1 MISLSRRKLGFGVS
15 ITTGDMVHSIS
26 SKIELNVRKRQVKI
40 PELLAPAGNM
50 EKLKMALHY
59 GADAVYLGGEEFS
72 LRKLA
77 DNFTIDELAEAVR
90 YAHGMQKKVYL
101 ATNIFPHNADVE
113 RIHGFLREVAALPF
127 DAYIVSDPGVMEMV
141 REISPERELH
151 LSTQANTTNW
161 RSALFWKRQGICRV
175 NLAREM
181 TLDELRDTREKTGIE
196 VEIFVHG
203 AMCISY
209 SGRCLLSSVMAGRDA
224 NRGECAHP
232 CRWGYAIVEEKRP
245 GQFFPVMGDE
255 RGTFIFNSKDLCL
268 LDSLPELI
276 EAGVDSLKIEGR
288 MKGIHYVASV
298 VRVYREALDC
308 YRADPQ
314 GFSIKDAWRAEL
326 GKISHRGY
334 TSGFL
339 FGQPGGE
346 AHEAAAG
353 YLRTHELV
361 GVVAEVLEGGEVVIE
376 VRNRVTS
383 DDVVEFIGRGMSTH
397 IAPMSP
403 MYSPGK
409 GDRTIVAVAH
419 PNQRVRMMLPFA
431 VERFDLVRR
440 EKKLAA

>member
-1 MISLSRRKLGFGVS
+1 MAFPYRTLIWYIPFPGRHK
-15 ITTGDMVHSIS
+15 IDM
-26 SKIELNVRKRQVKI
+26 RKRQVKI

-72 LRKLA
+72 LRNLA
-77 DNFTIDELAEAVR
+77 DNFSIDGLADAVQ
-90 YAHGMQKKVYL
+90 YVHDKKKKVYL
-101 ATNIFPHNADVE
+101 ATNIFPHNADIE

-127 DAYIVSDPGVMEMV
+127 DAYIVSDPGVMEMA

-161 RSALFWKRQGICRV
+161 RSALFWRRQGIRRV

-181 TLDELRDTREKTGIE
+181 TLGELRDTREKAGIE

-209 SGRCLLSSVMAGRDA
+209 SGRCLLSGVMSGRDA

-245 GQFFPVMGDE
+245 GQYFPVIEDE

-308 YRADPQ
+308 YGADPE
-314 GFSIKDAWRAEL
+314 GFTIKDEWRSEL

-346 AHEAAAG
+346 AHEAATG

-361 GVVAEVLEGGEVVIE
+361 GVVAEVLEGGEAVVE
-376 VRNRVTS
+376 VRNKVTS
-383 DDVVEFIGRGMSTH
+383 EDVVEFIGRGMSTH
-397 IAPMSP
+397 FTPMSP
-403 MYSPGK
+403 MFAGGK
-409 GDRTIVAVAH
+409 GESTLVAVAN
-419 PNQRVRMMLPFA
+419 PNQLVRMRLPFA
-431 VERFDLVRR
+431 VERFDLLRR
-440 EKKLAA
+440 ERNWTE